1 MILNRSVRSQYS
13 DSSLAHP
20 ASSFAS
26 RVPSSSRRPSSPP
39 PRRRAN
45 LKKISNG
52 LRSPF
57 PSSDAASQHS
67 TFTPPPVG
75 YWRVSTRRSTRS
87 SARCSKEVKR
97 AASPSS
103 RSRRDRT
110 DDRDAPIDDATLA
123 RAIRGARCRAR
134 ARRRDARGENDGGV
148 VRCLRR
154 VRVDARRAR
163 RGPRAVHEPRAA
175 EDGGG

>member
-39 PRRRAN
+39 PAGARIS
-45 LKKISNG
+45 KKSQTVSG
-52 LRSPF
+52 LRSLVGRGESALDVYP
-57 PSSDAASQHS
+57 PQWGIGESALADRPDRPPGVQKRSSARRRHRRARAA
-67 TFTPPPVG
+67 TEPTIA
-75 YWRVSTRRSTRS
+75 TRRSTTR
-87 SARCSKEVKR
+87 
-97 AASPSS
+97 
-103 RSRRDRT
+103 RSRGRFAA
-110 DDRDAPIDDATLA
+110 RDAARARDDAT
-123 RAIRGARCRAR
+123 
-134 ARRRDARGENDGGV
+134 RGENDGGV